1 MSSSLLLHRRGR
13 WGGALVAALLLAAP
27 VVGAPAAGAD
37 TEVSFITK
45 PDSVVE
51 ELSDTTKPE
60 EAEAGTATIAVLN
73 STSSATDVRVTISAP
88 PMYGP
93 LDDGKLHQ
101 IDDPKIG
108 IHTAGAADVAATGK
122 DFAETRIA
130 PGQTA
135 EFDLWV
141 SDAYTASF
149 TLVASTGGGAEAT
162 MAVPD
167 RADPKPPTTSA
178 WGQGWWDKDLVPALQ
193 LGMEVLLLL
202 LVVSVVANWIADEAR
217 PVWRRRWC
225 VRPGYFRLTGYA
237 VVVAGGLRLLL
248 LHAPDDRSALANS
261 IASWLESNWWRW
273 WGAAAVILVG
283 LAVLLWVFAV
293 YLAQSPVT
301 NRFLH
306 DRDHAIGWA
315 LGGGLVAIGAFAFA
329 GWRLDKGAGQPWWSS
344 IGLGLVLIVVGTVL
358 IAWQSAYHVR
368 LRLSSGNDKDET
380 WPIRRERLAAELIG
394 PEGQGQHRVTIS
406 GAADASPLTDDA
418 LAAASGSAVLKAIVA
433 VVTAV
438 VPHAGLELRVTS
450 LGAPDAGDEKAA
462 KADPVVHL
470 AASLSRGRNEIAA
483 VEVDSRTLHPA
494 SERVDAVRHD
504 SELDAVSAVAAWAR
518 WKIGKEMK
526 HPAWS
531 LYGAD
536 SWLGMALQQ
545 AGARR
550 DDAGEHKSARILFA
564 RARGED
570 AGNLQAWFNV
580 LSSSVSS
587 VFSASAHPDA
597 PKLLADVHALD
608 ETVRQTYPGT
618 QLALRTQYLHTTVHL
633 YAGETKQAGEAAAG
647 LLFELH
653 ALDADPFPYLPGV
666 SGAARAEILE
676 RGRQQTTEGETI
688 VGMRGGGP
696 RGLERDE
703 VREFAR
709 FLAPSAA
716 VLYVMTV
723 DKSEWSEVVLKA
735 LAALPDLPHRAR
747 YNVGCALV
755 ALGRYPQGWTEI
767 SDAMAMEHLGYW
779 ALRDPS
785 LRLLWRQ
792 PDPSSKEGKTYLDLY
807 VERLE
812 DLGRKPRLEKGSA
825 LVEAGLDTGLVLKLA
840 KLHEID
846 SFDKMKAVDPSKVTG
861 LTDAQ
866 RKTLAAKQGTLALA
880 AVPAIGA
887 ANAALL
893 ATAGI
898 TSIPS
903 LLATSTGQV
912 VERVAAAGL
921 ATEKDTT
928 KLTYTTV
935 RGWQLAAR
943 DEHPPHHEIVGIMTG
958 DGTVVLVES

>member
-1 MSSSLLLHRRGR
+1 MPSSLLLHRRGR

-27 VVGAPAAGAD
+27 LVGSSAAGAD
-37 TEVSFITK
+37 NRVSFVTS
-45 PDSVVE
+45 PSVVVK
-51 ELSDTTKPE
+51 ELADKETSSVT
-60 EAEAGTATIAVLN
+60 VLN
-73 STSSATDVRVTISAP
+73 STRSSACITLTLSAP
-88 PMYGP
+88 PISKG
-93 LDDGKLHQ
+93 
-101 IDDPKIG
+101 DPVVDPP
-108 IHTAGAADVAATGK
+108 TVAPPDALCVDPGSIATFTVAV
-122 DFAETRIA
+122 DN
-130 PGQTA
+130 
-135 EFDLWV
+135 D
-141 SDAYTASF
+141 YTAPF
-149 TLVASTGGGAEAT
+149 TLVASTTAGAEAR
-162 MAVPD
+162 MSVPD
-167 RADPKPPTTSA
+167 RTADPRATTPT
-178 WGQGWWDKDLVPALQ
+178 WGQAWWDEDLVPALQ

-225 VRPGYFRLTGYA
+225 FRPGYFRLTGYA

-261 IASWLESNWWRW
+261 TASWLESNWWRW
-273 WGAAAVILVG
+273 WAAAALILVG
-283 LAVLLWVFAV
+283 FALLLWVFAV

-301 NRFLH
+301 NRFLR
-306 DRDHAIGWA
+306 DRGHAIGWVS
-315 LGGGLVAIGAFAFA
+315 GGGLIALWAFAFA
-329 GWRLDKGAGQPWWSS
+329 GWRLDKGADQPWWSS
-344 IGLGLVLIVVGTVL
+344 IGVGLALVVVGTVL

-368 LRLSSGNDKDET
+368 LRLSPGNEKDDT
-380 WPIRRERLAAELIG
+380 WPIRRERLAAELLG
-394 PEGQGQHRVTIS
+394 REGEGQHRVTIS

-418 LAAASGSAVLKAIVA
+418 LAAATGSAVLKAIVA
-433 VVTAV
+433 VVATV

-450 LGAPDAGDEKAA
+450 LTAPDAGDDKAA
-462 KADPVVHL
+462 KADPVVRL
-470 AASLSRGRNEIAA
+470 AASLTRGRNEIAA
-483 VEVDSRTLHPA
+483 VEVDSRDLHPA

-531 LYGAD
+531 LYDAD

-587 VFSASAHPDA
+587 VFSTEAHPGA
-597 PKLLADVHALD
+597 PDLIEDVHDLD
-608 ETVRQTYPGT
+608 GAVRRTYPGT
-618 QLALRTQYLHTTVHL
+618 PLALRTQYLHTTVHL
-633 YAGETKQAGEAAAG
+633 YAGQTKQAGEAVAG

-653 ALDADPFPYLPGV
+653 ALGADPFRYLEGV
-666 SGAARAEILE
+666 DGAERAEILE

-723 DKSEWSEVVLKA
+723 EKPKWSEAVREAMLEA
-735 LAALPDLPHRAR
+735 LVDRPDLPHRAR
-747 YNVGCALV
+747 YNVGCAYV
-755 ALGRYPQGWTEI
+755 ALGQYPKGWTEI
-767 SDAMAMEHLGYW
+767 SDAMAMDHLGYW

-785 LRLLWRQ
+785 LQLLWRQ
-792 PDPSSKEGKTYLDLY
+792 PVQSKPGETVPEGTVYLDRY
-807 VERLE
+807 VERLK
-812 DLGRKPRLEKGSA
+812 DLGRKPRLEAGSA
-825 LVEAGLDTGLVLKLA
+825 LVDAGLDAGLVLKLA
-840 KLHEID
+840 MLREID
-846 SFDKMKAVDPSKVTG
+846 SVTKLRKAAPAT
-861 LTDAQ
+861 LTFLTEEQ
-866 RKTLAAKQGTLALA
+866 RKTLTATWGTLALA

-887 ANAALL
+887 ANADLL

-898 TSIPS
+898 TSTRALIE
-903 LLATSTGQV
+903 TSTGQV
-912 VERVAAAGL
+912 VERVAAAGQ
-921 ATEKDTT
+921 ATGKDTA
-928 KLTYTTV
+928 KLTYTTI

-943 DEHPPHHEIVGIMTG
+943 DAQPPHHEIVGIMTG